1 MQFHLCIVVLILNLI
16 TYTTIVKKHGEKIEF
31 TVYWSVGSMLWLI
44 VVQKLIPKHYHS
56 KFPIISLGIAWPILI
71 GASEMF
77 ALLYNSNKDN
87 RGSVQMDMG
96 ALLNIGFSLSAA
108 SLLAKESGEKE
119 IGKTC
124 VIMTSGVIILCL
136 CFLMPSPALIRTPIL
151 QRMAI
156 SYATGLLL
164 ITSTINVSLKL
175 KSLCE

>member
-1 MQFHLCIVVLILNLI
+1 MHFRLGLVGLILSLI
-16 TYTTIVKKHGEKIEF
+16 TYIAIVKKYGEKIEF
-31 TVYWSVGSMLWLI
+31 IVYWSVGSMLWLI
-44 VVQKLIPKHYHS
+44 IIQKLIPLEYHT
-56 KFPIISLGIAWPILI
+56 KFPIISLGVIWPILI
-71 GASEMF
+71 GISEMF
-77 ALLYNSNKDN
+77 ALLHNGNKDN
-87 RGSVQMDMG
+87 RGSVQMDMS

-124 VIMTSGVIILCL
+124 VIMTSAVIILCL

-175 KSLCE
+175 KSMCE